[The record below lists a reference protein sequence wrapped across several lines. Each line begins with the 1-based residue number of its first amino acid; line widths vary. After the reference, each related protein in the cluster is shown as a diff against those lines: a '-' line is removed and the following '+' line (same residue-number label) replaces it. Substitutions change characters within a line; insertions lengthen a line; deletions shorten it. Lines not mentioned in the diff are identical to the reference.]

1 MNTEQRLLNR
11 VQLKQC
17 FVDLGNRAE
26 ELGEHAIKP
35 ICLVIAGTIAEGSDE
50 MLADWMAEYAK
61 LRISLMDSE
70 DEDFQNKS

>member
-1 MNTEQRLLNR
+1 M
-11 VQLKQC
+11 QLKQC

-26 ELGEHAIKP
+26 ELGEHAIQP

-61 LRISLMDSE
+61 LRLSLMDGK
-70 DEDFQNKS
+70 DEDSKN